1 MANNYTHRSKQL
13 TLIGDNM
20 ATTNNF
26 DSASC
31 GLNLEL
37 SIFKDTDQS
46 QCLFSESFKI
56 LQHSGYGTNTIAI
69 YTDCG
74 NFSDDFSFSNSNEYI
89 FTKADLVQ
97 AMKKSGLWDQET
109 ARYKGYNLYKDSKA
123 LLIEFAEEQCGGS
136 LDFADFLQ
144 ENFTAK
150 YETIVTRGYCQG
162 DYAEVIIP
170 SKTVLELEKQC
181 GKTFTDI
188 ESEWLSDYIDNL
200 FWDSPVWARLEVN
213 DQELYLDE
221 LIEDSYNYDKSQLL
235 TKFNEVYNKDYSEE
249 QFKII
254 ADFLNTNLPEYP
266 EYQ

>member
-1 MANNYTHRSKQL
+1 
-13 TLIGDNM
+13 M

-46 QCLFSESFKI
+46 QRLFSESFKV
-56 LQHSGYGTNTIAI
+56 LQHSGYRTNTIAV

-74 NFSDDFSFSNSNEYI
+74 NFSDEFSFSDSNEYS

-97 AMKKSGLWDQET
+97 AMKKAGFWDQET
-109 ARYKGYNLYKDSKA
+109 ARYKGYNLYRDNKA
-123 LLIEFAEEQCGGS
+123 LLLEFAEEQCGGS
-136 LDFADFLQ
+136 SDFADFLQ

-150 YETIVTRGYCQG
+150 YETIVTRGCCQG

-170 SKTVLELEKQC
+170 SKTILELEKQC
-181 GKTFTDI
+181 GKAFSAI
-188 ESEWLSDYIDNL
+188 ESGWLSDYIDNL

-221 LIEDSYNYDKSQLL
+221 LIGDLYNYDKDQLL
-235 TKFNEVYNKDYSEE
+235 VKFIEVYSKDYSEE

-254 ADFLNTNLPEYP
+254 VDFLTSNLPEYP
-266 EYQ
+266 NYQ